1 MQLKLLDLNDPKI
14 DYDFNLSAINKHT
27 WECFVFDVVLCSS
40 KNINN
45 VVQICSSVT
54 IRDNQAKMM
63 VGYQD
68 DKYNELNLTL
78 SPMKTFLGK
87 HATEISEAWQATVA
101 SVYGKE
107 YLDAVKDQ
115 DNLSQ
120 D

>member
-1 MQLKLLDLNDPKI
+1 MQLKLLDLNDPKK
-14 DYDFNLSAINKHT
+14 DYEFNLSAINKHT
-27 WECFVFDVVLCSS
+27 WECFVCDVVLCDSE
-40 KNINN
+40 NVNN
-45 VVQICSSVT
+45 VVQICSSIT

-78 SPMKTFLGK
+78 SPMKTFADK
-87 HATEISEAWQATVA
+87 HETEISEAWQATVA
-101 SVYGKE
+101 SVYGEK
-107 YLDAVKDQ
+107 YLDAVRNQ